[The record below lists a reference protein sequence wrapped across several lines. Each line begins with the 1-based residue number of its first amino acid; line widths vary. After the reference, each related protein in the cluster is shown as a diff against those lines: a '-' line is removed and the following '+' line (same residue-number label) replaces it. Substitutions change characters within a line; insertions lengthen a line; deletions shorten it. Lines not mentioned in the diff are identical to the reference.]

1 MCGPPHVQGRKET
14 GSNTN
19 RLQLYEPVDNI
30 GVWLHT
36 PDAEIEVMVTV
47 TDLRVWHNYFVI
59 REFFDFWSEYTH
71 TNPWEDCFY
80 KSIDPPLHVL
90 GVVTLV

>member
-1 MCGPPHVQGRKET
+1 MRWEELLPTISKAVKAYAQTTSLIHT
-14 GSNTN
+14 GSNMN

-36 PDAEIEVMVTV
+36 PDAEIEVIVTV
-47 TDLRVWHNYFVI
+47 TDLRLWYNYFVT

-71 TNPWEDCFY
+71 TNPWEDCF
-80 KSIDPPLHVL
+80 
-90 GVVTLV
+90 